1 MVIEDYLSYLDRVRG
16 LSPKTLRSYRNDL
29 GRFSR
34 YCVTRGIEPEQ
45 ADRRTVRGF
54 LAELSRQRLKTTS
67 INRMSSALRGFF
79 HYLLRMGKRQSDPM
93 IGLRTMK
100 GARTLPAFLSENE
113 MRNFLAAPD
122 DRFTGVRDRL
132 VLELLYS
139 TGCRVAELVG
149 VNMSDLSLSER
160 TIRVRGKGG
169 RERLVFLGASA
180 LDAVKTW
187 IPVRENR
194 MDRDD
199 ADSCKAL
206 VLNAHGRRI
215 TERGVFYLIARYA
228 QRVDV
233 ERPIGP
239 HAFRHSF
246 ATHLLNRGA
255 DLRVVQE
262 LLGHASL
269 RTTQIYTHTGID
281 RLAAVYAKAH
291 PHGRTAPAAREVRS
305 DVASS
310 RSKEER
316 Q

>member
-1 MVIEDYLSYLDRVRG
+1 MSAIEDYLSYLDRVRG

-29 GRFSR
+29 ARFSR
-34 YCVTRGIEPEQ
+34 YCATTGSEPQ
-45 ADRRTVRGF
+45 DADRRIVRGF

-67 INRMSSALRGFF
+67 INRMGSALRGFF
-79 HYLLRMGKRQSDPM
+79 HYLLRMGARQTDPM

-100 GARTLPAFLSENE
+100 GPRTLPSFLSESE
-113 MRNFLAAPD
+113 MKDFLSAPN
-122 DRFTGVRDRL
+122 DRFSGVRDRL

-139 TGCRVAELVG
+139 TGCRVAELVA
-149 VNMSDLSLSER
+149 VNLSDLSLSER

-180 LDAVKTW
+180 MDAVKTW

-194 MDRDD
+194 VDRDD
-199 ADSCKAL
+199 LDACRAL

-215 TERGVFYLIARYA
+215 TERGVFYLISRYT
-228 QRVDV
+228 QRAAA

-255 DLRVVQE
+255 DLRAVQE

-269 RTTQIYTHTGID
+269 RTTQIYTHTGIE

-291 PHGRTAPAAREVRS
+291 PHGRTAAAASETRS
-305 DVASS
+305 DIPAS
-310 RSKEER
+310 RGKAE
-316 Q
+316 

>member
-1 MVIEDYLSYLDRVRG
+1 MIEDYLAYLERVRG

-29 GRFSR
+29 RRFSI
-34 YCVTRGIEPEQ
+34 YCAARGVEPHD
-45 ADRRTVRGF
+45 ADRRIVRGF

-79 HYLLRMGKRQSDPM
+79 HYLLRMGTRQTDPM

-100 GARTLPAFLSENE
+100 GPRTLPSFLTESE
-113 MRNFLAAPD
+113 MKDFLDFPD
-122 DRFTGVRDRL
+122 DRFTGIRDRL

-139 TGCRVAELVG
+139 TGCRVAELAA
-149 VNMSDLSLSER
+149 VNLADLALSER
-160 TIRVRGKGG
+160 TIRVHGKGG
-169 RERLVFLGASA
+169 RERLVFLGAA
-180 LDAVKTW
+180 AMDAVKTW

-194 MDRDD
+194 VDHDD
-199 ADSCKAL
+199 ADACKAL

-215 TERGVFYLIARYA
+215 TERGIFYLIARYGR
-228 QRVDV
+228 RVAA

-255 DLRVVQE
+255 DLRAVQE

-269 RTTQIYTHTGID
+269 RTTQIYTHTGIE
-281 RLAAVYAKAH
+281 RLTAVYTKAH
-291 PHGRTAPAAREVRS
+291 PHGRTSPAPK
-305 DVASS
+305 SS
-310 RSKEER
+310 RPDVPLT
-316 Q
+316 

>member
-1 MVIEDYLSYLDRVRG
+1 MIEDYLSYLERVRG

-29 GRFSR
+29 VRFLT
-34 YCVTRGIEPEQ
+34 YCATMGVTPED
-45 ADRRTVRGF
+45 ADRRIVRGF
-54 LAELSRQRLKTTS
+54 LAELSRQRLKTSS
-67 INRMSSALRGFF
+67 INRMGSALRGFF
-79 HYLLRMGKRQSDPM
+79 HYLLRMGTRQTDPM

-100 GARTLPAFLSENE
+100 GPRTLPSFLSESE
-113 MRNFLAAPD
+113 MKGVLSAPD
-122 DRFTGVRDRL
+122 DRFVGIRDRL
-132 VLELLYS
+132 LLELLYS
-139 TGCRVAELVG
+139 TGCRVAELVA
-149 VNMSDLSLSER
+149 VNLSDLSLSEQ

-180 LDAVKTW
+180 VDAVKTW

-194 MDRDD
+194 VDRDD
-199 ADSCKAL
+199 SDACKAL

-215 TERGVFYLIARYA
+215 TERGVFYLIARYGQQVA
-228 QRVDV
+228 A

-255 DLRVVQE
+255 DLRAVQE

-269 RTTQIYTHTGID
+269 RTTQIYTHTGIE

-291 PHGRTAPAAREVRS
+291 PHGRSAAAPSLAES
-305 DVASS
+305 DGPPLRGEA
-310 RSKEER
+310 E
-316 Q
+316 